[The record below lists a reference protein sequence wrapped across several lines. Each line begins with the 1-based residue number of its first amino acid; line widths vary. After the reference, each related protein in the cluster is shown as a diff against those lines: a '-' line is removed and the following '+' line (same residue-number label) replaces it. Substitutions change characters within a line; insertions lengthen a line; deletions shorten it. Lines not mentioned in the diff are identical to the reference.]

1 MDKNRLWIIG
11 CVMVMV
17 VVLLGGFVLG
27 IQPQLAAAA
36 AANEERASV
45 ATSNAGQSAVLDQL
59 KKDFENID
67 ALNAELAPLSASVP
81 SGTGM
86 PAFVNQLDALAGAT
100 QVTLDGFTVTDAT
113 PYAPV
118 AAPVAAADPS
128 AASTAEPVP
137 TSSDAAVPTAGVP
150 PVTSAQ
156 ITETNFASLAVTV
169 TVSGGYA
176 NALNF
181 VNGLQTGERLFLV
194 TGITTTAVD
203 AAEGETASGAVSS
216 VITGLIYVLVPTEGQ
231 AVAVA
236 AG

>member
-11 CVMVMV
+11 TVAVMVF
-17 VVLLGGFVLG
+17 VLVGGFVLG
-27 IQPQLAAAA
+27 IQPQLSAAA

-45 ATSNAGQSAVLDQL
+45 AASNAGQSAVLDEL

-67 ALNAELAPLSASVP
+67 TLKAELAPLSASVP
-81 SGTGM
+81 SDTGM
-86 PAFVNQLDALAGAT
+86 PAFVNQLDVLAGAT
-100 QVTLDGFTVTDAT
+100 QVTLDGFTVSDAT

-118 AAPVAAADPS
+118 ATADPA
-128 AASTAEPVP
+128 AASTATPAP
-137 TSSDAAVPTAGVP
+137 TASDATVPAAGVP
-150 PVTSAQ
+150 PVTSEQ
-156 ITETNFASLAVTV
+156 ITAANFASLAVTI

-194 TGITTTAVD
+194 SGITTTARD
-203 AAEGETASGAVSS
+203 AAEGETASGGVNA
-216 VITGLIYVLVPTEGQ
+216 VITGLVYVLVPSDAQ
-231 AVAVA
+231 PVAVD